1 VSESRPVLV
10 VNPRAGGGKAGQ
22 TFGAMRRTIE
32 NALGPFEAVF
42 TERAAHGIELARD
55 AVNGGASLVIG
66 VGGDGTF
73 NEVVNGVLTAEPA
86 RREQVAV
93 GIIGQGTGGDLLR
106 VLGIEHRLD
115 RYLAAI
121 ASGRTRKVDVG
132 HARYVKHDGTRGE
145 RYFVNILSVGMGGL
159 VDQYVANASRTFGG
173 KATYFAASLKA
184 LAHAKEGRLRTSL
197 SWGGETSEHRISS
210 YMLAVCNGRYF
221 GSGMKVAPMAEIDD
235 GRFEVVSIGGASKFA
250 FAMTSQRIYQGDH
263 LGKPG
268 VVHLPCDKIFLDLE
282 NEDARSVFLIDLDG
296 EPVGVLPLEI
306 EVRPQAITL
315 RG

>member
-1 VSESRPVLV
+1 MSDPRPVLV
-10 VNPRAGGGKAGQ
+10 VNPRAGGGRAGQ
-22 TFGAMRRTIE
+22 TFPAMRRTIE
-32 NALGPFEAVF
+32 KALGPIDALF
-42 TERAAHGIELARD
+42 TERAGHAIELARG
-55 AVNGGASLVIG
+55 AANGGATLIVA

-73 NEVVNGVLTAEPA
+73 NEVVNGVLAAEPA
-86 RREQVAV
+86 RREHVAV

-115 RYLAAI
+115 RYIEAI

-132 HARYVKHDGTRGE
+132 RARYTKHDGTRGE

-159 VDQYVANASRTFGG
+159 VDQYVATASRALGG
-173 KATYFAASLKA
+173 KAAYFGASLKA
-184 LAHAKEGRLRTSL
+184 LARSREGRLRTSL
-197 SWGGETSEHRISS
+197 SWAGETSEHRIAS

-235 GRFEVVSIGGASKFA
+235 GRFEVVSIGGPSKFA
-250 FAMTSQRIYQGDH
+250 FAMTSQKIYQGEH

-268 VVHLPCDKIFLDLE
+268 VVHLPCDKIFVDLE

-296 EPVGVLPLEI
+296 EPVGQLPLEI

-315 RG
+315 RC